1 MSMTLVASLGAPS
14 RFRLIAGVSI
24 GNALEYFDLTL
35 YTFFAVTIGKLV
47 FPTEASGTQILL
59 SLGIYG
65 TGYCARPLGGLV
77 IGAFGDRRGRKAA
90 INLTL
95 VLMALGTA
103 MIGLTPSYQQ
113 AGLLAPLIVLAGRL
127 LQGFSAGGETGA
139 STTLLA
145 ESAPADEG
153 GFFASWQA
161 ASQGLAVM
169 FGAAIVWLLN
179 VALPPEVMTNWGW
192 RIPFMCGIGIVPVGL
207 YLRRTVEE
215 TLDAATAND
224 TAQHNPVG
232 AVVRLHWSKALWA
245 LLALLGANASYVI
258 LNLYMPTYGVRE
270 LGLSPATTSA
280 AAMVGGAF
288 MLLFAPVGGM
298 LTDRFGRKTFLVLSR
313 VLVIVLTYP
322 AFLLITAAPSAAAL
336 LLIVAV
342 MSAVQGLGSGFFI
355 ALAENFPKN
364 VRVTGMSSVYAL
376 GVMLSGGFGQLIV
389 TWLIEVTGSK
399 LAPALYVIVIGA
411 ASLVG
416 ILKLNYRTGNEEAPG
431 P

>member
-1 MSMTLVASLGAPS
+1 MSMTLAASLGTPS

-47 FPTEASGTQILL
+47 FPTQAAGTQILL

-77 IGAFGDRRGRKAA
+77 IGAYGDRRGRKAA
-90 INLTL
+90 VNLTL

-103 MIGLTPSYQQ
+103 MIGLTPTYEQ
-113 AGLLAPLIVLAGRL
+113 AGLLAPLVVLAGRL

-145 ESAPADEG
+145 ESAPTDER
-153 GFFASWQA
+153 GFFASWQG

-169 FGAAIVWLLN
+169 LGAGVVWLLS
-179 VALPPEVMTNWGW
+179 VTLPPEVMTSWGW
-192 RIPFMCGIGIVPVGL
+192 RLPFMCGIGIVPVGL
-207 YLRRTVEE
+207 YLRRTVDE
-215 TLDAATAND
+215 TLKPAKEVAR
-224 TAQHNPVG
+224 HNPVG
-232 AVVRLHWSKALWA
+232 DVVRLHWSSALWA
-245 LLALLGANASYVI
+245 LLGMLGANASYVI

-270 LGLSPATTSA
+270 LGLSPASTSA

-288 MLLFAPVGGM
+288 MLLFSPLGGL

-322 AFLLITAAPSAAAL
+322 AFLLLTAAPSTPGL
-336 LLIVAV
+336 LLIIAV

-355 ALAENFPKN
+355 ALTENFPKN
-364 VRVTGMSSVYAL
+364 VRVTGFSSVYAL

-399 LAPALYVIVIGA
+399 LAPAFYVIAIGA

-416 ILKLNYRTGNEEAPG
+416 ILNLNYRTGREEMG
-431 P
+431 T

>member
-1 MSMTLVASLGAPS
+1 MSMTLAASVETPS
-14 RFRLIAGVSI
+14 RFRLIAAVSI

-35 YTFFAVTIGKLV
+35 FTFFAVTIGKLV
-47 FPTEASGTQILL
+47 FPTQAPGTQILL

-77 IGAFGDRRGRKAA
+77 IGAYGDRRGRKAA
-90 INLTL
+90 VNLTL
-95 VLMALGTA
+95 VLMAVGTA
-103 MIGLTPSYQQ
+103 LIGLTPTYEQ
-113 AGLLAPLIVLAGRL
+113 AGLLAPFVVLAGRL

-145 ESAPADEG
+145 ESAPADER

-169 FGAAIVWLLN
+169 LGAGVVWLLS
-179 VALPPEVMTNWGW
+179 VSLSPDIMTSWGW
-192 RIPFMCGIGIVPVGL
+192 RIPFLCGIGIVPVGL
-207 YLRRTVEE
+207 YLRRAVEE
-215 TLDAATAND
+215 TLEPAAAKAATP
-224 TAQHNPVG
+224 HNPVG
-232 AVVRLHWSKALWA
+232 DVVRLHWSSVLWA
-245 LLALLGANASYVI
+245 LLGMLGANASYVI

-270 LGLSPATTSA
+270 LGLSAATTSA
-280 AAMVGGAF
+280 AAMVGGAC
-288 MLLFAPVGGM
+288 MLLFSPIGGW

-322 AFLLITAAPSAAAL
+322 AFMLLTAAPSTAGL
-336 LLIVAV
+336 LLIIAV

-355 ALAENFPKN
+355 ALTENFPKN
-364 VRVTGMSSVYAL
+364 VRVTGFSSVYAL

-389 TWLIEVTGSK
+389 TWLIEATGSK
-399 LAPALYVIVIGA
+399 LAPAFYEIVIGL

-416 ILKLNYRTGNEEAPG
+416 ILNLNYRTGREETDA
-431 P
+431 

>member
-1 MSMTLVASLGAPS
+1 MSMTLAASLGTPS

-47 FPTEASGTQILL
+47 FPNEAQGTQILL

-113 AGLLAPLIVLAGRL
+113 AGLLAPLIVLTGRL

-145 ESAPADEG
+145 ESAPAGEG
-153 GFFASWQA
+153 GFFASWQS

-169 FGAAIVWLLN
+169 SGAAIIWLLN
-179 VALPPEVMTNWGW
+179 VALPPEIMANWGW
-192 RIPFMCGIGIVPVGL
+192 RIPFMFGIAIVPVGL

-215 TLDAATAND
+215 TLDAATAKV

-245 LLALLGANASYVI
+245 RCWRCSAPMRPTSFSTSTCRPTACANSVCRR
-258 LNLYMPTYGVRE
+258 PPPRPRPW
-270 LGLSPATTSA
+270 S
-280 AAMVGGAF
+280 
-288 MLLFAPVGGM
+288 
-298 LTDRFGRKTFLVLSR
+298 
-313 VLVIVLTYP
+313 
-322 AFLLITAAPSAAAL
+322 AAPSCCCSRRWAAC
-336 LLIVAV
+336 
-342 MSAVQGLGSGFFI
+342 
-355 ALAENFPKN
+355 
-364 VRVTGMSSVYAL
+364 
-376 GVMLSGGFGQLIV
+376 
-389 TWLIEVTGSK
+389 
-399 LAPALYVIVIGA
+399 
-411 ASLVG
+411 
-416 ILKLNYRTGNEEAPG
+416 
-431 P
+431 